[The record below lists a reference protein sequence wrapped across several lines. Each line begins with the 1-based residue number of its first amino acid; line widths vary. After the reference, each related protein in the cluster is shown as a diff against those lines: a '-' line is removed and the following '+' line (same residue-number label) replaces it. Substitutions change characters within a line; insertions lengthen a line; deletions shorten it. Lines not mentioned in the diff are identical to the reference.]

1 MTKKRKVRY
10 DRIVLLVL
18 IAAALIIAL
27 VLGIKMILGKPA
39 VDDNP
44 NNNNQIVESNDTS
57 LELVSY
63 DVYKAFID
71 RKTDINI
78 IPGIEIDVDIDE
90 IKDSKHM
97 LFYFNIDLEKLEDF
111 SKKINDYMNNR
122 KSVKIEKILDFF
134 RFSLSSP

>member
-18 IAAALIIAL
+18 IAVALIIAL

-63 DVYKAFID
+63 DVYKDKDNLLGFNFAVIELKF
-71 RKTDINI
+71 KNEKGINY
-78 IPGIEIDVDIDE
+78 EIGRAHV
-90 IKDSKHM
+90 
-97 LFYFNIDLEKLEDF
+97 
-111 SKKINDYMNNR
+111 
-122 KSVKIEKILDFF
+122 
-134 RFSLSSP
+134 